1 MSCLVQYS
9 DSEDELSDKE
19 DPDYIGMKRKNPT
32 NFKVCTENNKKLRS
46 GEILPL
52 PDSIKTLFSSGK
64 KREDNPEVH
73 EGRIRSFEHLEGNW
87 ATHVGVS
94 YDPDERMIE
103 LIDELLKCLRPLE
116 FKPMKDLHLSLSRT
130 VAIRHHWIQPLTD
143 RLQRRFKMLPKT
155 CCEISSVK
163 LYTNDEKTRT
173 FLSLTVSAPGDILQQ
188 YTKAVDECFEEY
200 KLPKYYENPS
210 FHISIGWCLKDVI
223 PQISEETL
231 NKLQDL
237 VDNAMEEYPE
247 LRLFALEEAICK
259 SGNKQFPL
267 PLSDFTGD
275 G

>member
-9 DSEDELSDKE
+9 DSEDEVSDRE
-19 DPDYIGMKRKNPT
+19 ESECIGMKRKKPHD
-32 NFKVCTENNKKLRS
+32 FQVCAENDKKLRS
-46 GEILPL
+46 SESLPL
-52 PDSIKTLFSSGK
+52 PDSIKTLFSSGNK
-64 KREDNPEVH
+64 HEDNPEVH
-73 EGRIRSFEHLEGNW
+73 QGRIRSFEHLEGNW

-103 LIDELLKCLRPLE
+103 LIDELLICLRPLE
-116 FKPMKDLHLSLSRT
+116 FKPMKEFHLSLSRT

-143 RLQRRFKMLPKT
+143 RLQRRFRLLPKT

-173 FLSLTVSAPGDILQQ
+173 FLSLAVSAPGAILQQ

-200 KLPKYYENPS
+200 KLQKYYENPS
-210 FHISIGWCLKDVI
+210 FHISIGWCLGDVVL
-223 PQISEETL
+223 QIGEETL
-231 NKLQDL
+231 SKLQNK
-237 VDNAMEEYPE
+237 VDNTMEECPD
-247 LRLFALEEAICK
+247 LQLFAIEEAICK

-267 PLSDFTGD
+267 LLSNFTGD

>member
-1 MSCLVQYS
+1 MNCLVQYS

-32 NFKVCTENNKKLRS
+32 NFQVCTENNKKLRS
-46 GEILPL
+46 GEFLPL

-64 KREDNPEVH
+64 KPEDNPEVH
-73 EGRIRSFEHLEGNW
+73 EGIIRSFEHLEGNW
-87 ATHVGVS
+87 ATHIGVS

-143 RLQRRFKMLPKT
+143 RLRRRFKLLPK
-155 CCEISSVK
+155 
-163 LYTNDEKTRT
+163 T

-247 LRLFALEEAICK
+247 LRLFPVEEAICK